1 MRKRLRKKLANR
13 VRPGWV
19 SSDVYVKFAQPLFV
33 TFPGPEH
40 PGKKGSA
47 KARYRYRRW
56 ARRKGVLSFVGT
68 GAYGPQVEARLIS
81 TREKFY
87 EMFGPPGSVTTA

>member
-1 MRKRLRKKLANR
+1 LRKRLRKKLAR
-13 VRPGWV
+13 RSRPDWV
-19 SSDVYVKFAQPLFV
+19 SSGVYVTFSQSVFV

-56 ARRKGVLSFVGT
+56 VRRKGFLSFVGA
-68 GAYGPQVEARLIS
+68 GAYGPAEEARLIS

-87 EMFGPPGSVTTA
+87 EMFGPPGAVTTA